1 MTKKSTCF
9 FRFDKCLSLS
19 LFLRLVTFSFE
30 VLTFSSSFDNSYG
43 KLHQIPTR
51 TGAVVH
57 AFHLHIAS
65 PQAVILGG
73 QVSHVDIHTP
83 SLTLVCIVDNV
94 NIRLLIYYTYIFRD
108 ITNRI

>member
-1 MTKKSTCF
+1 MLGFDVNIVTWSKRTFLSF
-9 FRFDKCLSLS
+9 FF
-19 LFLRLVTFSFE
+19 FPFFSFD
-30 VLTFSSSFDNSYG
+30 SCG
-43 KLHQIPTR
+43 KLQIPTR

-94 NIRLLIYYTYIFRD
+94 NIYYY
-108 ITNRI
+108 